1 MQPFVAY
8 ITKTKT
14 TFSVNT
20 ESTYDWETDHWSVP
34 VNVAVAQ
41 MLKIGPQILQ
51 LQLGARYW
59 AESPDNGPEGW
70 GYRMQLT
77 LLYPK

>member
-1 MQPFVAY
+1 
-8 ITKTKT
+8 
-14 TFSVNT
+14 
-20 ESTYDWETDHWSVP
+20 VP
-34 VNVAVAQ
+34 ANVAVAQ